1 MKKNQ
6 PKKWTLI
13 FLLSAK
19 NNLFNEQLRVIN
31 ELYSVGSSQ
40 DVNLVLLFDALEG
53 DKFSKGFTAPSI
65 YHVKKNTSFIS
76 DPCFEKL
83 SPSRQGL
90 TNKKTLGKL
99 LKIVLRDFKA
109 HNYGFFYKGH
119 GGPATTDISKGVF
132 DTNMVL
138 VDPKMRDEA
147 IEEKFANAQKG
158 WTFEGF
164 CEYPVISKGAVRSK
178 PILLIYS
185 RGNTKS
191 LLYSDLADALT
202 RVFKK
207 KLDFICM
214 DCCWAQQIENANR
227 FVDLTNYFIASADE
241 MPALGLGYTQ
251 LCSHFINRPA
261 IKAGEVANLLVSIY
275 YYNNYADYESAPEYK
290 EMGVSLTSIC
300 LSDFK
305 KFVDP
310 FTKLCEHFIQKFK
323 DRDDKT
329 YELFKSARSMCFDYT
344 YKDTDSLETSKI
356 DFPMFNIDL
365 IWFLEN
371 LLFYNENDD
380 LEQKIFDV
388 LYQLQNNL
396 ITAHMENNYKKTILG
411 SKAIGGNGI
420 AICFPANKEHA
431 GESIL
436 IDNKITFFKTTG
448 WKKLLFEYY
457 NYKPSQPMLLGLG
470 TKGRAKSMSPSKDK
484 RLAEDKKRMVFKS
497 FKKH

>member
-1 MKKNQ
+1 MKKNP

-31 ELYSVGSSQ
+31 ELYSVGSSN
-40 DVNLVLLFDALEG
+40 DVNLVLLFDAIEG

-65 YHVKKNTSFIS
+65 YHIKKDTSFIS
-76 DPCFEKL
+76 DPCFESL
-83 SPSRQGL
+83 SPSNQGL

-109 HNYGFFYKGH
+109 EKYGFFYKGH
-119 GGPATTDISKGVF
+119 GGPATTDISRGVF
-132 DTNMVL
+132 DTRMVS
-138 VDPKMRDEA
+138 VDPNMSEAA
-147 IEEKFANAQKG
+147 IEKKYGNAQKG
-158 WTFEGF
+158 WDFEGF
-164 CEYPVISKGAVRSK
+164 CDYPVVSKDSVNSK

-185 RGNTKS
+185 RGNSKS
-191 LLYSDLADALT
+191 LLYSDLADALAS
-202 RVFKK
+202 VFKK
-207 KLDFICM
+207 KLDFICL

-251 LCSHFINRPA
+251 LCTHFVNRPT

-305 KFVDP
+305 KFIDP
-310 FTKLCEHFIQKFK
+310 FKKLCDHFMERFK
-323 DRDDKT
+323 EKDDKAH
-329 YELFKSARSMCFDYT
+329 ELFKNARNMCFDYT
-344 YKDTDSLETSKI
+344 YADTDNLEASKI

-371 LLFYNENDD
+371 LLFYNENIE

-388 LYQLQNNL
+388 IYQIQNNL

-420 AICFPANKEHA
+420 AICFPVSEEHA
-431 GESIL
+431 AESIL
-436 IDNKITFFKTTG
+436 IDNKISFYKVTG
-448 WKKLLFEYY
+448 WEKLLFEYY
-457 NYKPSQPMLLGLG
+457 NYKPGQPMLLGLG
-470 TKGRAKSMSPSKDK
+470 TKGIAKSMAPSKDK
-484 RLAEDKKRMVFKS
+484 SVVEDRKRLVFKCV
-497 FKKH
+497 KH